1 MSFSSEFKEFALK
14 GNVMDLAIGVIIGAA
29 FAKIVDSLVKDII
42 MPIAGLVIGPKG
54 FVNSYIPLSDEVRAA
69 RDANPTLSLD
79 AAREIGNVLAW
90 GNFFTTMIDF
100 LILALI
106 IFMLVKFLNRLR
118 RLYPIQPNVVVVKA
132 D

>member
-42 MPIAGLVIGPKG
+42 MPIAGLMVGPKG
-54 FVNSYIPLSDEVRAA
+54 FVNSYIPLSPEVTAA
-69 RDANPTLSLD
+69 RNANPTLSLD

-90 GNFFTTMIDF
+90 GSFLTTIIDF
-100 LILALI
+100 LIIAVI
-106 IFMLVKFLNRLR
+106 IFMLVKALNRMR
-118 RLYPIQPNVVVVKA
+118 RLHPSQPEVVVVKA
-132 D
+132 